1 MDSPLIFH
9 AIQFASAA
17 HAGQYRKGTRVPYLI
32 HPLRVAAILLE
43 AGCAEDLAVAA
54 VLHDTVEDC
63 FVTLEQIRRLFGARI
78 AELVAGA
85 SEPDKSLPW
94 EDRKQHTINFL
105 RTAPDDQLLVCLAD
119 KLDNIR
125 SIREDLALHGEL
137 AWLRFRRGRDKQRW
151 YYESLANVFTARC
164 SSGIGARLA
173 SIFAKEVL
181 AVFSPDPQAPPPQPS
196 L

>member
-17 HAGQYRKGTRVPYLI
+17 HAGQYRKGTRIPYLI

-43 AGCAEDLAVAA
+43 AGCAEHLAVAA

-63 FVTLEQIRRLFGARI
+63 FVSLEQIRRLFGARI

-94 EDRKQHTINFL
+94 EDRKQHTIEFL
-105 RTAPDDQLLVCLAD
+105 RTAGEDQLLVSLAD

-151 YYESLANVFTARC
+151 YYENLAAVFTDRC
-164 SSGIGARLA
+164 TTGIGARLA
-173 SIFAKEVL
+173 AIFASEVR
-181 AVFSPDPQAPPPQPS
+181 AVFNEKSEKTGQTG
-196 L
+196 

>member
-17 HAGQYRKGTRVPYLI
+17 HAGQYRKGTRIPYLI
-32 HPLRVAAILLE
+32 HPLRVAATLLE

-63 FVTLEQIRRLFGARI
+63 FVTLDQIRRLFGARI

-94 EDRKQHTINFL
+94 EHRKQHTIDYLQEADN
-105 RTAPDDQLLVCLAD
+105 DQLLVSLAD

-125 SIREDLALHGEL
+125 SIREDLALNGEL

-151 YYESLANVFTARC
+151 YYESLSSVFTARC
-164 SSGIGARLA
+164 TQGIGARLA
-173 SIFAKEVL
+173 SIFAAEVR
-181 AVFSPDPQAPPPQPS
+181 AVFDHAAPEPPAGA
-196 L
+196 